1 MPDPVAIEP
10 GLPVTPP
17 PTRGRASGLV
27 LVVIASLAGAAGGYV
42 GGQWATRPLA
52 AELATRPPVII
63 IDIARAMRGVPSDQM
78 GVAIA
83 RQRDL
88 ARQLADGGVL
98 VLDAAAVIEAPAA
111 LVLHPRGTP

>member
-1 MPDPVAIEP
+1 MPEPIAIDPRSPVAM
-10 GLPVTPP
+10 P
-17 PTRGRASGLV
+17 PTRGRASGLF
-27 LVVIASLAGAAGGYV
+27 LVVIASLTGAAGGYL
-42 GGQWATRPLA
+42 GGQWATRPLV

-63 IDIARAMRGVPSDQM
+63 IDIARALRGVPSDQM

-98 VLDAAAVIEAPAA
+98 VLDAAAVIDAPAA
-111 LVLHPRGTP
+111 LFLNPRGAP